1 MDLNDEEKDCLLKC
15 IYTREQIIRKE
26 ARMFKELKEKA
37 QDMLEMV
44 KSCDYLIESHQEEY
58 ECLKKLKRKLI
69 KDCDETDV

>member
-1 MDLNDEEKDCLLKC
+1 
-15 IYTREQIIRKE
+15 
-26 ARMFKELKEKA
+26 MFKELKEKA
-37 QDMLEMV
+37 PDMLEMV

>member
-26 ARMFKELKEKA
+26 AKMFKELKEKA
-37 QDMLEMV
+37 PDMLEVV
-44 KSCDYLIESHQEEY
+44 KSCDYLIESHQKEY